1 MSQTDAAAPGLEED
15 VFDAL
20 LDATSRFARDR
31 LIPAEAQVE
40 AEDAIPPE
48 IVDQMREMGL
58 FGLSIPE
65 EYGGIGLSMSQEV
78 QVIEALCYASVVFRS
93 VIGTTVGI
101 GSQGVLMDG
110 TAEQKAEWLPKLA
123 RGEMMASFALTEPDH
138 GSDAAHIR
146 TMARRDGSDFVI
158 NGTKRYITNAPSAG
172 MFTLLAR
179 TDPEEKGARGVTAF
193 LLPADTPGIHVATP
207 DRKMGQRGAKTAD
220 VVLEDVRLPETAIIG
235 GPGNEGK
242 GFRTA
247 MKVLDRGRIHLS
259 GVATGASQRM
269 VDIAVDY
276 ANSRKQF
283 GVAIGQHQL
292 VQGLMADIY
301 AEALAG
307 RSMVLDGAKKFDAGE
322 NITLLAAACKMFC
335 SEMVGRVADRTVQ
348 VYGGAGYIA
357 DYGVERIY
365 RDVRILRLYEGT
377 TQIQQMIIG
386 RELAKMARNDAI

>member
-110 TAEQKAEWLPKLA
+110 TDAQKAEWLPKLA
-123 RGEMMASFALTEPDH
+123 TGEMMASFALTEPDH

-179 TDPEEKGARGVTAF
+179 TDAEEKGARGVTAF

-220 VVLEDVRLPETAIIG
+220 VVLEDVRLPESAIIG
-235 GPGNEGK
+235 GPENEGK

-283 GVAIGQHQL
+283 GVPIGRHQL
-292 VQGLMADIY
+292 VQGLLADCQTELMAMR
-301 AEALAG
+301 ALA
-307 RSMVLDGAKKFDAGE
+307 RS
-322 NITLLAAACKMFC
+322 AAAAYDRDGKAPLEAACAKHFS
-335 SEMVGRVADRTVQ
+335 SEAAGRIADRAVQ
-348 VYGGAGYIA
+348 VHGGAGYMAEYAI
-357 DYGVERIY
+357 ERLY
-365 RDVRILRLYEGT
+365 RDIRLLRIYEGT
-377 TQIQQMIIG
+377 TQIQQMIIARG
-386 RELAKMARNDAI
+386 MLAERA